1 MVSDAQHRALPVTLD
16 TALYDD
22 LLMYGDVLI
31 FDFILWVHREFGV
44 GGIFHLN
51 DYAPGETSFP
61 VLSRLLRKFTS
72 KKERQYKS
80 LFLLCTKSGHLRERR
95 VILTGVRLE
104 SLSYPICEC
113 FPFLKYLPGR
123 TFGTQRHEAYRRA
136 LSRSPDQP
144 HRTVSRGDDSYP
156 E

>member
-1 MVSDAQHRALPVTLD
+1 MVSDARHRALPVTLD

-72 KKERQYKS
+72 KKERPKACFC
-80 LFLLCTKSGHLRERR
+80 FLPKADIYVNEG
-95 VILTGVRLE
+95 
-104 SLSYPICEC
+104 LS
-113 FPFLKYLPGR
+113 
-123 TFGTQRHEAYRRA
+123 
-136 LSRSPDQP
+136 
-144 HRTVSRGDDSYP
+144 
-156 E
+156 